1 MYQKIKG
8 DETMKKNVILI
19 VSKEEIFIRKLA
31 KIYTSVVFEITDNA
45 EQAIEKLSLF
55 AVGAILIDATIEEQE
70 ILKIK
75 KIAGILDSEIIF
87 EKADFKNMADLE
99 KVVINLRNE
108 LFRRRMSNHNF
119 EDNPNLNNPFLNID
133 KTNIFKKNE

>member
-1 MYQKIKG
+1 
-8 DETMKKNVILI
+8 MKKNVILI

-45 EQAIEKLSLF
+45 EKAIEKLSLF
-55 AVGAILIDATIEEQE
+55 AVGAILADATIEEQE

-87 EKADFKNMADLE
+87 EKTDFTNETQLE
-99 KVVINLRNE
+99 KTVISLRDE
-108 LFRRRMSNHNF
+108 LFRRRMSNYNF

>member
-1 MYQKIKG
+1 
-8 DETMKKNVILI
+8 MKKNVILI

-45 EQAIEKLSLF
+45 EKAIEKLSLF
-55 AVGAILIDATIEEQE
+55 AVGAILADATIEEQE

-87 EKADFKNMADLE
+87 EKADFTNETQLE
-99 KVVINLRNE
+99 KTVISLRDE
-108 LFRRRMSNHNF
+108 LFRRRMSNYNF

>member
-1 MYQKIKG
+1 
-8 DETMKKNVILI
+8 MKKNVVLI
-19 VSKEEIFIRKLA
+19 VSKEETFIKELA
-31 KIYTSVVFEITDNA
+31 KVYTSVVFEFADNA
-45 EQAIEKLSLF
+45 EQAIEKLNLF
-55 AVGAILIDATIEEQE
+55 AVGAILADATIEEQE

-87 EKADFKNMADLE
+87 EETDFKNMADLE

-108 LFRRRMSNHNF
+108 LFRRRMSNYTF
-119 EDNPNLNNPFLNID
+119 EDNPNLNNPFLNLD

>member
-1 MYQKIKG
+1 
-8 DETMKKNVILI
+8 MKKNVVLI
-19 VSKEEIFIRKLA
+19 VSKEETFIKELA
-31 KIYTSVVFEITDNA
+31 KVYTSVMFQFADNA
-45 EQAIEKLSLF
+45 EQAIEKLNLF
-55 AVGAILIDATIEEQE
+55 AVGAILADATIEEQE

-87 EKADFKNMADLE
+87 EETDFKNMTDLE

-119 EDNPNLNNPFLNID
+119 EDNPNLNNPFLNLD
-133 KTNIFKKNE
+133 KTNIFKKND

>member
-87 EKADFKNMADLE
+87 EKADFTNETQLE
-99 KVVINLRNE
+99 KTVISLRDG
-108 LFRRRMSNHNF
+108 LFRRRMSNYNF

>member
-1 MYQKIKG
+1 
-8 DETMKKNVILI
+8 MKKNVVLI
-19 VSKEEIFIRKLA
+19 VSKEETFIKELA
-31 KIYTSVVFEITDNA
+31 KVYTSVVFEFADNA
-45 EQAIEKLSLF
+45 EQAIEKLNLF
-55 AVGAILIDATIEEQE
+55 AVGAILADATIEEQE

-87 EKADFKNMADLE
+87 EETDFKNMADLE

-108 LFRRRMSNHNF
+108 LFRRRMSNYNF
-119 EDNPNLNNPFLNID
+119 EDNPNLNNPFLNLD

>member
-1 MYQKIKG
+1 
-8 DETMKKNVILI
+8 MKKNVILI

-87 EKADFKNMADLE
+87 EKADFTNETQLE
-99 KVVINLRNE
+99 KTVISLRDG
-108 LFRRRMSNHNF
+108 LFRRRMSNYNF

>member
-1 MYQKIKG
+1 
-8 DETMKKNVILI
+8 MKKNVVLI
-19 VSKEEIFIRKLA
+19 VSKEETFIRELA
-31 KIYTSVVFEITDNA
+31 KVYTSVVFEFADNA
-45 EQAIEKLSLF
+45 EQAIEKLNLF
-55 AVGAILIDATIEEQE
+55 AVGAILADATIEEQE

-87 EKADFKNMADLE
+87 EKTDFKNMADLE

-119 EDNPNLNNPFLNID
+119 EDNPNLNNPFLNLD

>member
-45 EQAIEKLSLF
+45 EKAIEKLSLF
-55 AVGAILIDATIEEQE
+55 AVGAILADATIEEQE

-87 EKADFKNMADLE
+87 EKTDFTNETQLE
-99 KVVINLRNE
+99 KTVISLRDE

>member
-1 MYQKIKG
+1 
-8 DETMKKNVILI
+8 MKKNVVLI
-19 VSKEEIFIRKLA
+19 VSKEETFIRELA
-31 KIYTSVVFEITDNA
+31 KVYTSVVFEFADNA
-45 EQAIEKLSLF
+45 EQAIEKLNLF
-55 AVGAILIDATIEEQE
+55 AVGAILADATIEEQE

-87 EKADFKNMADLE
+87 EETDFKNMADLE

-108 LFRRRMSNHNF
+108 LFRRRMSNYTF
-119 EDNPNLNNPFLNID
+119 EDNPNLNNPFLNLD

>member
-1 MYQKIKG
+1 
-8 DETMKKNVILI
+8 MKKNVVLI
-19 VSKEEIFIRKLA
+19 VSKEETFIRELA
-31 KIYTSVVFEITDNA
+31 KVYTSVVFQFANNA
-45 EQAIEKLSLF
+45 EQAIEKLNLF
-55 AVGAILIDATIEEQE
+55 AVGAILADATIEEQE

-87 EKADFKNMADLE
+87 EETDFKNMADLE

-108 LFRRRMSNHNF
+108 LFRRRMSNYTF
-119 EDNPNLNNPFLNID
+119 EDNPNLNNPFLNLD

>member
-1 MYQKIKG
+1 
-8 DETMKKNVILI
+8 MKKNVVLI
-19 VSKEEIFIRKLA
+19 VSKEETFIRELA
-31 KIYTSVVFEITDNA
+31 KVYTSVVFEFANNA
-45 EQAIEKLSLF
+45 EQAIEKLNLF
-55 AVGAILIDATIEEQE
+55 AVGAILADATIEEQE

-87 EKADFKNMADLE
+87 EETDFKNMADLE

-108 LFRRRMSNHNF
+108 LFRRRMSNYTF
-119 EDNPNLNNPFLNID
+119 EDNPNLNNPFLNLD